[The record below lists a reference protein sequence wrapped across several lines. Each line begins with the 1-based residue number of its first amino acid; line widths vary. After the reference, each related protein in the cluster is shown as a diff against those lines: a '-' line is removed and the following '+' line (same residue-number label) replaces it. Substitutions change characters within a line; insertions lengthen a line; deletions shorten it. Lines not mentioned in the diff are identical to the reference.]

1 MSNLYTKH
9 MENNTRKT
17 VVIPVGGPAQNGKDT
32 IGGKLEK
39 YFTAAGKNVLVIHH
53 ADLLKYMAKSMFGWD
68 GQKDEKGRQLLQYMG
83 TDVVRKKR
91 PDFWVEHILSLLDL
105 FDGDW
110 DYVIIPDSRFPNEID
125 AYKEAGYPTTY
136 IRIVRPNFVSP
147 LTPEQL
153 NHPSETALNNYE
165 PDILVTNDGTLEDL
179 DIKAEEIVKILTGG
193 N

>member
-1 MSNLYTKH
+1 MKTYTKH
-9 MENNTRKT
+9 LENITRKT

-32 IGGKLEK
+32 IGGKLSA
-39 YFTAAGKNVLVIHH
+39 TLTNMGKKVLVIHH

-68 GQKDEKGRQLLQYMG
+68 GQKDERGRHLLQYMG
-83 TDVVRKKR
+83 TDVVRKQR
-91 PDFWVEHILSLLDL
+91 PDFWVEHILSILDL
-105 FDGDW
+105 FNGDW

-125 AYKEAGYPTTY
+125 AYKEAGYNTTY

-153 NHPSETALNNYE
+153 KHPSETALNDYV
-165 PDILVTNDGTLEDL
+165 PDILVQNDGSLEDL
-179 DIKAEEIVKILTGG
+179 DVKVLEIANKLVGG

>member
-9 MENNTRKT
+9 MENITRKT

-39 YFTAAGKNVLVIHH
+39 CFTAAGKNVLVIHH

-125 AYKEAGYPTTY
+125 AYKEAGYKTTY

-153 NHPSETALNNYE
+153 NHPSETALNDYE
-165 PDILVTNDGTLEDL
+165 PDILVINDGTLEDL
-179 DIKAEEIVKILTGG
+179 DIKAEEIVTILTGG

>member
-1 MSNLYTKH
+1 MIYTNH
-9 MENNTRKT
+9 MTKLPRKT

-32 IGGKLEK
+32 IGGKLE
-39 YFTAAGKNVLVIHH
+39 AALTSLGKKVLVIHH

-68 GQKDEKGRQLLQYMG
+68 GQKDEKGRHLLQYMG

-110 DYVIIPDSRFPNEID
+110 DFVIIPDSRFPNEID

-136 IRIVRPNFVSP
+136 IRIVRSNFVSP

-153 NHPSETALNNYE
+153 KHPSETALNDYI
-165 PDILVTNDGTLEDL
+165 PDILIQNEGTLEDL
-179 DIKAEEIVKILTGG
+179 DVKAMEIAKNLVGG